1 MAPPTNIQQIMP
13 TAVVTGA
20 NSGIG
25 FEFSKV
31 LIKQGYDVYAV
42 DVQEGEN
49 LKSLGCRTARLDVSS
64 PEAVADFKENRYGD
78 GPLDLLL
85 NIAGVIAPK
94 ERDSLTTVDHH
105 SLLSVFS
112 VNTFGPLLLTQALLP
127 NLLKSKNPRIGLM
140 SSRMG
145 SIADNTSGGTYAY
158 RSSKAALNSIGKS
171 MAVDLKDKGVFV
183 AILHPGMVRTG
194 LVPQD
199 SQQLKETV
207 NPDEAAQKLFKVFMS
222 KKIED
227 TGKFWHREGQEL
239 PW

>member
-1 MAPPTNIQQIMP
+1 M
-13 TAVVTGA
+13 
-20 NSGIG
+20 
-25 FEFSKV
+25 
-31 LIKQGYDVYAV
+31 
-42 DVQEGEN
+42 
-49 LKSLGCRTARLDVSS
+49 SS

-85 NIAGVIAPK
+85 NIAGIFPAPSGTACRECLLGCRPGVIAPK